1 MAKKPERRRQ
11 IVDPAVAD
19 ILGSDRRLKKEA
31 RSSEP
36 EPAATPPGKS
46 SPAPKSTASGRDR
59 SAPKTNSQKR
69 DTRDK
74 PMTYRIGEAV
84 IDRINEAADRFNVE
98 KSSLVKFLL
107 TDALHRLETGQ
118 LMLPLDEKPRKLDI

>member
-19 ILGSDRRLKKEA
+19 ILGNDRRLKKEA
-31 RSSEP
+31 RSTEP
-36 EPAATPPGKS
+36 EPAVPS
-46 SPAPKSTASGRDR
+46 DKSTPT
-59 SAPKTNSQKR
+59 PKVTEKQR

-84 IDRINEAADRFNVE
+84 IKRINEAADRFNVE

-107 TDALHRLETGQ
+107 SDALDRLETGQ
-118 LMLPLDEKPRKLDI
+118 LMLPLDEKPRKLDV